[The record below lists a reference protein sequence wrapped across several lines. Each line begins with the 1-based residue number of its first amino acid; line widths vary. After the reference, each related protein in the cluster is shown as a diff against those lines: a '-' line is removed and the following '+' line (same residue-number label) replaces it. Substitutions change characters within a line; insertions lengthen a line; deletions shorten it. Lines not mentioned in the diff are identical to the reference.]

1 MIKNTRKLNLYL
13 TTGQGT
19 KAERRIAQ
27 REGFED
33 KTGRLTSLGKAFRE
47 LPVEKK
53 HHA

>member
-19 KAERRIAQ
+19 KAERAIA
-27 REGFED
+27 RKEGLEN
-33 KTGRLTSLGKAFRE
+33 KTGLTKLGEAFRA

-53 HHA
+53 